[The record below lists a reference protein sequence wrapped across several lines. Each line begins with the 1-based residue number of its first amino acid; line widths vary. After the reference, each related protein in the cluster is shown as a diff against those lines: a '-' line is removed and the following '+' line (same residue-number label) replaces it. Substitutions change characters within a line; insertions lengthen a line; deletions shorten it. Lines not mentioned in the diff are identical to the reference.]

1 MRKTVRQEHREEI
14 ERVIEE
20 MAQRWG
26 STVVARKDI
35 GRYTGGA
42 ITAKTAANL
51 DSLGTGC
58 PGRFSIGA
66 SVVYPVDNLSQ
77 WLKSRIG

>member
-1 MRKTVRQEHREEI
+1 MRKKKSQEQQQDIDQVLEGMA
-14 ERVIEE
+14 ER
-20 MAQRWG
+20 WK
-26 STVVARKDI
+26 SNVVARKEI
-35 GRYTGGA
+35 ERYTGGA

-66 SVVYPVDNLSQ
+66 SVVYPVDNMTL